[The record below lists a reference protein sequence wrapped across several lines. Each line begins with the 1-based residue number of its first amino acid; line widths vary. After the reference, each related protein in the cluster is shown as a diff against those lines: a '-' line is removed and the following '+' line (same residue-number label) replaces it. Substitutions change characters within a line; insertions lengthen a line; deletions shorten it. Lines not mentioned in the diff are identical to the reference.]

1 MLTSKQSQKVSAAAL
16 GSENTATDNGNI
28 AWKHWCRLCSKED
41 ESNLNIFPE
50 IAEPGSVMD
59 TTLATAIGKF
69 FWVNIRPNDEIS
81 KFVCLECHTLVCSL
95 TQFTERVNKVQA
107 MFCALQ
113 NSNSNNT
120 MDLNE
125 VKLQYG
131 LLDMEW
137 DHIIKLERAA
147 EEKEINDDKGL
158 GDECEWESEGIY
170 SKEEELEFQKND
182 ESKVSEKLSFERIN
196 RGLKRKRNV
205 GSDNDGEE
213 YIIPIG
219 TIIGDSEE
227 EAEEHILFEKNTT
240 EEGLDDA
247 ELLRQL
253 RGEEGDHDANTEQ
266 QKNKAV
272 KEKKAKEIIEENN
285 ENIQEVVETYDS
297 NNDSSSG
304 DQSAPA
310 HSIDSS
316 SRTRKKRRGR
326 PPNYDMDDIKENG
339 KTDPNSEEDTNDN
352 CQTSFKYECNICHKK
367 YKNPTSYRKHTSE
380 KHNMEPDIPDFKCE
394 TCDKIYPTQRQL
406 ELHARSHLALEDKL
420 DIPCP
425 YCDRKFTKVAV
436 MRQHV
441 QGIHENKKPYVCEE
455 CGRSM
460 KTLAALSEH
469 KLVHTDDTPY
479 ECEVCQKAFKTKAR
493 LKVHLE
499 THTLSSFICPECGL
513 SLNTRRTLKMHMIV
527 HSDAKRY
534 KCDFCPTAFKRAK
547 ALKNHLI
554 LHTGMRPYKCNF
566 CEKTFSNGSNCRSHK
581 KKMHAQELAEEE
593 AMGKKSEAVSV
604 PKLEELRSSTSVVE
618 NPRMVQRHHGGL
630 PIHMRQLL
638 IAAEER
644 EKRTET
650 PKQTNEEY
658 LDESIESFEDETQT
672 QSIVASKIQLEA
684 DDDAEFIELQ
694 EDMMED
700 DDADSEV
707 TVVYEIIGEI

>member
-50 IAEPGSVMD
+50 ITEPGSVMD

-95 TQFTERVNKVQA
+95 TQFTDRVNKVQA

-137 DHIIKLERAA
+137 GHIIKLERAT
-147 EEKEINDDKGL
+147 EEKEMNDGKGL
-158 GDECEWESEGIY
+158 GDECDWEAEGND
-170 SKEEELEFQKND
+170 SKEEELKFQTND
-182 ESKVSEKLSFERIN
+182 ESKVSEKLSLDLIN
-196 RGLKRKRNV
+196 GGLKRKRDI

-213 YIIPIG
+213 HITPIG
-219 TIIGDSEE
+219 AIIGVSEE
-227 EAEEHILFEKNTT
+227 KIEEHILFEKNTT

-247 ELLRQL
+247 ESLRQL
-253 RGEEGDHDANTEQ
+253 KVEEGDHDENTEQ
-266 QKNKAV
+266 KNRAER
-272 KEKKAKEIIEENN
+272 EKTANEIIEENN
-285 ENIQEVVETYDS
+285 ESLQEGETYDS
-297 NNDSSSG
+297 NNDFTSG
-304 DQSAPA
+304 EQSAQVNR
-310 HSIDSS
+310 IDSS
-316 SRTRKKRRGR
+316 SRTLKKRRGR
-326 PPNYDMDDIKENG
+326 PPSSDMDDIKENG
-339 KTDPNSEEDTNDN
+339 KTDRNSEEDTNDN

-367 YKNPTSYRKHTSE
+367 YKNPTSYRKHTLE

-394 TCDKIYPTQRQL
+394 RCKKIYPTERQL
-406 ELHARSHLALEDKL
+406 ELHARTHLALQDK
-420 DIPCP
+420 
-425 YCDRKFTKVAV
+425 VSV
-436 MRQHV
+436 MRQHP
-441 QGIHENKKPYVCEE
+441 QGIHEKKKPYVCEVW
-455 CGRSM
+455 GRSM

-469 KLVHTDDTPY
+469 KLVHTNDTPY

-493 LKVHLE
+493 LRVHLE
-499 THTLSSFICPECGL
+499 THTLSSYLCSECGL
-513 SLNTRRTLKMHMIV
+513 SLNTRRTLQMHMIV

-581 KKMHAQELAEEE
+581 KNLHAQELAEEE
-593 AMGKKSEAVSV
+593 AVGKKTEAVTV
-604 PKLEELRSSTSVVE
+604 PELEELRSSTNVVE
-618 NPRMVQRHHGGL
+618 
-630 PIHMRQLL
+630 LL
-638 IAAEER
+638 IAAWER
-644 EKRTET
+644 VKRTET
-650 PKQTNEEY
+650 ETTKQRNEEY
-658 LDESIESFEDETQT
+658 LDENIESFEEETQT
-672 QSIVASKIQLEA
+672 QSIVASKIEIAA
-684 DDDAEFIELQ
+684 DDDADLIQLQ
-694 EDMMED
+694 EGMMED
-700 DDADSEV
+700 GDADSEV
-707 TVVYEIIGEI
+707 MVVYETITEI